1 MKPISLILVATL
13 LLAGCTANPSVVSSG
28 GTRPTLKI
36 SGAPEQSV
44 LLVDGK
50 EMGAASA
57 FAGPDVLRIEDGAH
71 LVEIRLGGS
80 IVHREHVFVGS
91 GENKTIDVR

>member
-1 MKPISLILVATL
+1 MKPIFLILAATL
-13 LLAGCTANPSVVSSG
+13 LLAGCTANPAVVTSG
-28 GTRPTLKI
+28 GSRPTLKI
-36 SGAPEQSV
+36 SGAPEQAV
-44 LLVDGK
+44 LLVDGQ

-71 LVEIRLGGS
+71 LVEIRLGGNV
-80 IVHREHVFVGS
+80 VHRERVFVGS